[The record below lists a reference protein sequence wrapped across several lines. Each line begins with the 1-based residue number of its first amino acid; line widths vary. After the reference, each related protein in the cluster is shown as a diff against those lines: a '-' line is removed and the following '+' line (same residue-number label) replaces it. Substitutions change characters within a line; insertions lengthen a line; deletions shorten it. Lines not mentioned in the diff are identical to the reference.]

1 MKRLLWIA
9 ALSVSIPLILILGLP
24 PTLEYWMIT
33 IAALAT
39 TLLALWEYSFR
50 RNNGEDVLPP
60 ESLTD
65 SVSDD
70 SSDVA

>member
-9 ALSVSIPLILILGLP
+9 ALSVSVPLILLLGLP

-33 IAALAT
+33 IASLLA

-50 RNNGEDVLPP
+50 RNSG
-60 ESLTD
+60 ESLLPSEPPTD
-65 SVSDD
+65 SVPDD